1 MTIFAIQTMLS
12 DALILFRKVKV
23 LVISAMIEAGIISFM
38 INAPLSRGKGYRD
51 VAKQGKETE
60 V

>member
-1 MTIFAIQTMLS
+1 MNVRIYQINMKRDTNNVAFMNYESLG
-12 DALILFRKVKV
+12 
-23 LVISAMIEAGIISFM
+23 AGIISFM
-38 INAPLSRGKGYRD
+38 INAPLSKEKGYRD

>member
-1 MTIFAIQTMLS
+1 MEIQIGI
-12 DALILFRKVKV
+12 DVYKRQ
-23 LVISAMIEAGIISFM
+23 LVISAMIEVGIISFM
-38 INAPLSRGKGYRD
+38 THAPLSKGKGYRD

>member
-1 MTIFAIQTMLS
+1 MTIFAIRTMLP

-23 LVISAMIEAGIISFM
+23 LVISAMIEVGIISFM
-38 INAPLSRGKGYRD
+38 INAPLSKEKGYRD

>member
-1 MTIFAIQTMLS
+1 MSL
-12 DALILFRKVKV
+12 L

-38 INAPLSRGKGYRD
+38 INAPLSKGKGYRD